1 MRGLG
6 ERMNSVK
13 ILVWGSCGL
22 LAALAPAYL
31 YAHVTG
37 PDQRLTA
44 APGDDQLACATAG
57 CHTGLA
63 KGGPI
68 NAAGGGVTATLSSA
82 TYTPGVP
89 ITITVN
95 VTDPNPANTHF
106 GFQMTARLESD
117 PTKDQAGDFTAGQN
131 QIVICDDGSTKTSRG
146 CPSFAPVQFIEHAFP
161 STNSS
166 ASTTPY
172 TFTWMPPSTNVGPVH
187 FYVAGN
193 AVNNNHKEDV
203 GDHVYTNSYV
213 LTPYTPFTC
222 TNTTKPVITF
232 VDSAIG
238 YGGYPY
244 FAAGSWLEIKGT
256 NLGDAADSRTQWLL
270 ADFDG
275 VNAPTMLDGITV
287 SINGKPAFVWYI

>member
-117 PTKDQAGDFTAGQN
+117 LAKDQAGDFTAGQN
-131 QIVICDDGSTKTSRG
+131 QIVICDDGRTKTKSG
-146 CPSFAPVQFIEHAFP
+146 CPSNANVQFIEHSFP
-161 STNSS
+161 SPSSS

-193 AVNNNHKEDV
+193 AVNNNHIGFNDG

-213 LTPYTPFTC
+213 LSPAFQC
-222 TNTTKPVITF
+222 TNNDKPVIT
-232 VDSAIG
+232 SANSASG
-238 YGGYPY
+238 FGGGIN
-244 FAAGSWLEIKGT
+244 FAPGSWLEIK
-256 NLGDAADSRTQWLL
+256 
-270 ADFDG
+270 
-275 VNAPTMLDGITV
+275 
-287 SINGKPAFVWYI
+287 